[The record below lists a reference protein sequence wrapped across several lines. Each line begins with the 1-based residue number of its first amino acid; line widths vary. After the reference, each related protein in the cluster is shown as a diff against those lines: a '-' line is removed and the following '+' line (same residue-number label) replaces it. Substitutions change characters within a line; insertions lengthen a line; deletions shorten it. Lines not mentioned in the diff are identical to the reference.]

1 MTANPRQTIPSGLVT
16 NASTPTPKKVRFTDM
31 PISKEVLAGLDGLGY
46 EFATPVQ
53 SEVYETAMTGKDLMV
68 QSKTGTGKTTAFGLP
83 VVERIDMSVEHTA
96 PQALILCPTRE
107 LAGQVAEEL
116 SGLGKPKG
124 VRVLA
129 VYGGAPMGPQLKR
142 LQDGCD
148 IIVGTPGRV
157 LDHIRRR
164 TLRLEHAQM
173 AVLDEA
179 DEMLSMGFWEDVTE
193 ILSHLPKEKQTLLFS
208 ATLPDQ
214 IRSTAL
220 SQMKDPASI
229 DISRD
234 ELTVENIINVA
245 YEVDDRLPKP
255 RNLMYVLEV
264 EKPENAIIFVN
275 TRDDAGMLS
284 AFFRRQGF
292 HALAL
297 TGELAQRDR
306 ERVMR
311 RMKTGELKY
320 LVATDIAARGIDI
333 SDLSHVV
340 NYALPAF
347 TEVYLHRV
355 GRTGRI
361 GKKGTAISLVSGR
374 DEVTYTQL
382 QRQYGVKFVNRTL
395 PDLAD
400 IQKMQAAR
408 VAAEL
413 AEVARDTEITSFL
426 TLAKELKETA
436 QGTQVIAYLL
446 KRHFSWLEEERAK
459 EPVAADAKPE
469 GEPPR
474 KREGRGSR
482 DRDDRGGRDRDDR
495 GGRDRDDRGGRG
507 RDREDTGGRDR
518 GGRDRDAG
526 PRERSA
532 PSREDSR
539 GRDEGDAPKKPSKR
553 EPRSREASSADN
565 APPTDGDRV
574 RLFVS
579 RGSNDGYDE
588 EKVRTLVLEAAGTG
602 DSEAFGRMQL
612 RRTHTFVDVSN
623 EVGEAA
629 IRAADTGVEREEKPV
644 AIEAARAR
652 G

>member
-1 MTANPRQTIPSGLVT
+1 
-16 NASTPTPKKVRFTDM
+16 M
-31 PISKEVLAGLDGLGY
+31 PLSQEVLDGLDALGY
-46 EFATPVQ
+46 EIATPVQ
-53 SEVYETAMTGKDLMV
+53 AAVFETAMTGKDLMV

-83 VVERIDMSVEHTA
+83 VIEKIDMSLDQTD

-107 LAGQVAEEL
+107 LASQVAEEL
-116 SGLGKPKG
+116 AELGDPKG
-124 VRVLA
+124 VRVLPI
-129 VYGGAPMGPQLKR
+129 YGGAPMGPQLKS
-142 LQDGCD
+142 LKAGCD
-148 IIVGTPGRV
+148 VIVGTPGRV

-164 TLRLEHAQM
+164 TLRLVHAHT

-179 DEMLSMGFWEDVTE
+179 DEMLSMGFWEDVTA
-193 ILSHLPKEKQTLLFS
+193 ILSHLPDTKQTLLFS

-214 IRSTAL
+214 IRKTAL

-264 EKPENAIIFVN
+264 EKPENAIIFTN

-306 ERVMR
+306 EKVMR

-382 QRQYGVKFVNRTL
+382 SRQYGVKFENRTL
-395 PDLAD
+395 PELAD
-400 IQKMQAAR
+400 IQKMQAKR

-413 AEVARDTEITSFL
+413 AVLARDTEITSFL
-426 TLAKELKETA
+426 KLAEELKDTE
-436 QGTQVIAYLL
+436 QGTEVIAFLL

-459 EPVAADAKPE
+459 EPVELKGSPE
-469 GEPPR
+469 GKPKS
-474 KREGRGSR
+474 KRRSSR
-482 DRDDRGGRDRDDR
+482 
-495 GGRDRDDRGGRG
+495 
-507 RDREDTGGRDR
+507 EE
-518 GGRDRDAG
+518 DRDA
-526 PRERSA
+526 PSA
-532 PSREDSR
+532 DDAEQPARPKKRAKRKD
-539 GRDEGDAPKKPSKR
+539 RDEER
-553 EPRSREASSADN
+553 EPRPAAKPKAA
-565 APPTDGDRV
+565 APAPIDDSV
-574 RLFVS
+574 RLFVN
-579 RGSNDGYDE
+579 RGSNDEYDE
-588 EKVRTLVLEAAGTG
+588 AKIKALILESAGQG
-602 DSEAFGRMQL
+602 GEEAFGRFTL
-612 RRTHTFVDVSN
+612 RRTHAFVEVVNDVAK
-623 EVGEAA
+623 AA
-629 IRAADTGVEREEKPV
+629 IAAAEAGIEREEKPI
-644 AIEAARAR
+644 AIEAARTR